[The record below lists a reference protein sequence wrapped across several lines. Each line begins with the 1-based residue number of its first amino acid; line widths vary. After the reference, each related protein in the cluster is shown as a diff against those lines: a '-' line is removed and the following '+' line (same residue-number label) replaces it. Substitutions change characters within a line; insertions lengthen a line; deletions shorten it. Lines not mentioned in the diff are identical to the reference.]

1 MSRVVVTV
9 PDMGGNPYDLF
20 DAVARAHGGSWVKV
34 RSYTAPDGRRVH
46 DITLRVG
53 AASLEG

>member
-20 DAVARAHGGSWVKV
+20 DAVASAHGGRWIKV

-53 AASLEG
+53 GAA